1 MVRMWFDMRR
11 RLRSP
16 FAKWFVALLLGFQLV
31 PITYACVMPM
41 AGASMAYV
49 DAVMPEPCADLPKEA
64 CLVAYIQDDRA
75 IEEHHARRSKVDLAM
90 NEHLA
95 IRKAAHSSAKLAHSM
110 RCIFTRFFGG
120 QRGRQHHRHG

>member
-1 MVRMWFDMRR
+1 MIGMWFDVRR

-16 FAKWFVALLLGFQLV
+16 LAKWFVALLLGFQLI

-64 CLVAYIQDDRA
+64 CLVAYIQDDRTIGGDGA
-75 IEEHHARRSKVDLAM
+75 SIAAAPASALNVAAQSFATFAPRADAALHTR
-90 NEHLA
+90 
-95 IRKAAHSSAKLAHSM
+95 AHSGAPPPRLM
-110 RCIFTRFFGG
+110 FCRMLE
-120 QRGRQHHRHG
+120 

>member
-1 MVRMWFDMRR
+1 MIGMWFDVRR

-16 FAKWFVALLLGFQLV
+16 LAKWFVALLLGLQLI

-64 CLVAYIQDDRA
+64 CLVAYIQDNRA
-75 IEEHHARRSKVDLAM
+75 IGGDGASIASAPASALGVAAPSFATFAPRADDAFRT
-90 NEHLA
+90 
-95 IRKAAHSSAKLAHSM
+95 RAHSGAPPPRLM
-110 RCIFTRFFGG
+110 FCRMLE
-120 QRGRQHHRHG
+120 